1 MVIRIMLAVMAM
13 SCTVM
18 ATPNIAFAQEAKDS
32 IFENRADDVV
42 AVLQGVKAANDVF
55 DDAFL
60 AQVSPAQLAQLT
72 ASLTAQF
79 GPIISVESISLEGPD
94 SGKVVFR
101 FERALGTSAMSI
113 QPSAPHRV
121 TGLLIQTFDP
131 IDDSLA
137 KIRAD
142 LDALSGDVSVF
153 FAPLDPAAT
162 PIMARDAETQYAVG
176 STFKL
181 YILSAL
187 ARSVEAGERQWSD
200 VIVLDR
206 RSLPSGQMQ
215 NWPAT
220 APVTLHTLATMMI
233 SISDNTATDILLHEV
248 GRDAVERELIASG
261 HSDPERTLPFLST
274 LELFA
279 LKGSPE
285 NAAKYLAADDAGKR
299 RILADFEDDVG
310 GNPDLITPPRFS
322 APTQIDTLEW
332 FASGRDLQRLM
343 RRIVALD
350 DPTARDIL
358 TVSKALPQ
366 TRVNKWAYVGYKGGS
381 EPGVLNLTWV
391 LQDKAGMWHVLALS
405 WNDTKADVDKAT
417 LDLIAQRL
425 VSFGVS

>member
-13 SCTVM
+13 SCTIM
-18 ATPNIAFAQEAKDS
+18 AAPNIAFAQETKGS

-42 AVLQGVKAANDVF
+42 AVLQGVKAAEDVF

-72 ASLTAQF
+72 TSLTAQF
-79 GPIISVESISLEGPD
+79 GPIIGVENVAMQGPD

-113 QPSAPHRV
+113 QASPPYRV

-142 LDALSGDVSVF
+142 LDALPGNVSVF
-153 FAPLDPAAT
+153 FAPLDAAAK

-200 VIVLDR
+200 VIALDR

-215 NWPAT
+215 NWPANS
-220 APVTLHTLATMMI
+220 PVTLHTLATMMI

-279 LKGSPE
+279 LKGSPS
-285 NAAKYLAADDAGKR
+285 NAAKYLVADDAGKR

-343 RRIVALD
+343 RRIVALN
-350 DPTARDIL
+350 DPTARDIM

-366 TRVNKWAYVGYKGGS
+366 ARVNKWAYVGYKGGS
-381 EPGVLNLTWV
+381 EPGVLNLTWL
-391 LQDKAGMWHVLALS
+391 LQDKAGTWHVLALS
-405 WNDTKADVDKAT
+405 WNDTKADVDKTA

-425 VSFGVS
+425 VSVGGS